1 MTAPIDDPVAI
12 EAMFK
17 RAEDEDAFW
26 DAHYD
31 ELKARYPDE
40 FVAVS
45 VRDREVVEHDP
56 DLIAITDRLRAR
68 GYSHLDVWV
77 KFTFTKYPNYA
88 L

>member
-1 MTAPIDDPVAI
+1 MTAPIDDPEAI

-17 RAEDEDAFW
+17 RAEEERAFW

-45 VRDREVVEHDP
+45 VQNREVVEHDP

-77 KFTFTKYPNYA
+77 EFLFTEYPRYA